1 MKVTYR
7 VFDTET
13 NIDIT
18 EDYCWVI
25 QDNGHL
31 SYVDE
36 CGYFLTY
43 PSAKAIFTIEED
55 ANAR

>member
-1 MKVTYR
+1 MKITYR

-13 NIDIT
+13 NKDIT

-25 QDNGHL
+25 QTDGQL

-43 PSAKAIFTIEED
+43 PCAKAIFTTKED
-55 ANAR
+55 TNE